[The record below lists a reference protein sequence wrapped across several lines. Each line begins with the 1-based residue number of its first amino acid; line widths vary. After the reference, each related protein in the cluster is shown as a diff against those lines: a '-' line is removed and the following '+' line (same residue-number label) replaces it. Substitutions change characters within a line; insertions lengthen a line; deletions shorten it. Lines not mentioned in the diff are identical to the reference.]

1 MNTAQP
7 IRNHKDLENLKRYYR
22 EVCPN
27 ARNQLLVILGLNTAL
42 RISVGITLAGCL
54 FIRMG

>member
-22 EVCPN
+22 EVRPN
-27 ARNQLLVILGLNTAL
+27 AR
-42 RISVGITLAGCL
+42 ISFWL
-54 FIRMG
+54 FWG